1 MNHYFYWIFG
11 SLVVLNFC
19 DFLFALFDKRVLS
32 ISSQR
37 GWAHYIL
44 LVMTVNAIV
53 YLGYF
58 ASDNPYSY
66 NELCFWL
73 CLGVVSTIFSV
84 LSISVRRRRF
94 MQKIFS
100 GVYQFKVNYKTQG
113 QKKIYGEFD
122 SGLCQYPLPAELQV
136 DNYDDYQWD
145 DVISVVVKSCYY
157 DVWDW
162 LYDEGVDIKVAPK
175 V

>member
-1 MNHYFYWIFG
+1 
-11 SLVVLNFC
+11 
-19 DFLFALFDKRVLS
+19 
-32 ISSQR
+32 
-37 GWAHYIL
+37 
-44 LVMTVNAIV
+44 
-53 YLGYF
+53 
-58 ASDNPYSY
+58 
-66 NELCFWL
+66 
-73 CLGVVSTIFSV
+73 
-84 LSISVRRRRF
+84 